1 MSQNFVKFGKVQV
14 KSLSFH
20 IGALLWKEPIFE
32 KFGKMSTKSL
42 ETPKKGMTI
51 RLIDPSPPLWGFSS
65 EGLSVGCLLDVHQ
78 VFADVIISRDIN
90 SWCHIGNYNFA
101 WHQLWMSRFQVSS
114 LKGSEW
120 PKPQCR
126 GAQLMLRSSRKGQ
139 KQITWSVPQS
149 WLICLRQTCWTL

>member
-42 ETPKKGMTI
+42 
-51 RLIDPSPPLWGFSS
+51 DP
-65 EGLSVGCLLDVHQ
+65 V
-78 VFADVIISRDIN
+78 
-90 SWCHIGNYNFA
+90 
-101 WHQLWMSRFQVSS
+101 WMSRFPVSS

-139 KQITWSVPQS
+139 KQITWSGPQS
-149 WLICLRQTCWTL
+149 WLVCLRQTCWTLWGEGWGPEISARPATGSAIPVAMSQNNHNIYIYYFSYHLVPRKICWILRLLGFLT